1 MISYRSGGGYKCSI
15 RKDSKYTMKKLL
27 TLMLSASLLLGAL
40 VSCGQSGGENQTS
53 DENPSSGIETTV
65 GASEAADDTDTPEAP
80 DHTAAAEALRTSFL
94 SKADEVVVSDDA
106 VTFTDASGKDSV
118 TIQKNPKNVVNL
130 YGSFTTLWYEA
141 GGTVTGVIGG
151 DSSVSLYEE
160 YIGRDITADE
170 GVTVVAT
177 SSSGKKWDTETIVA
191 LNPDLIICSTAMSGY
206 KTIEAPAESA
216 GIPVVAMSY
225 NDFAD
230 YLKWFKVFSNLTGHP
245 ELWDEVALKAL
256 DDVVNVLLACPTE
269 NTPSVF
275 SMFSSAESLQA
286 NTSGTVVG
294 GMIDAMNAKNIVDSW
309 DGAADAER
317 LDINL
322 ETVFAANPD
331 IILVQCHAGREDAE
345 ALVASTY
352 GDNPVWQSLSA
363 VQNGKVFYLEK
374 SLFHNKPNSR
384 FAEAYRVLAGYLYPN
399 QQF

>member
-1 MISYRSGGGYKCSI
+1 
-15 RKDSKYTMKKLL
+15 MKKLL

-53 DENPSSGIETTV
+53 DENPSSGLETTV

-94 SKADEVVVSDDA
+94 SKANEVVVSDDA

-151 DSSVSLYEE
+151 DSSVSLYGE

-216 GIPVVAMSY
+216 GIPVIAMSY